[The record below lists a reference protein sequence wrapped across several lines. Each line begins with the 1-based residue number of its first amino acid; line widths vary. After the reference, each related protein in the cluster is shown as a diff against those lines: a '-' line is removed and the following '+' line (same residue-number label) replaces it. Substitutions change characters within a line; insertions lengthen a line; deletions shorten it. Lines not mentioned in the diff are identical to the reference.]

1 MFTEV
6 LPPLIL
12 LGIKIIGEVSI
23 EDFVS
28 TPGEPDKAGDSPTE
42 SQTGSQTDH
51 SIQSATAAP
60 VLTEEPA
67 FTPPEP
73 HRPPQPAG
81 RKRLPVILPIIIA
94 ACLLAIVAIVFKQTP
109 QLTTPWPQ
117 SYDPAHSWLLS
128 AALAALP
135 LLVLLVAMAG
145 LRIKGHIAALAG
157 LAAALAIALAVFHMP
172 ARLAL
177 LATGLG
183 AGYGLFPICWI
194 VVPVLFLYQLTVRS
208 GRFAQLQDCLVG
220 VTPDGRLQLLLIAFA
235 FGAFFEGAA
244 GFGTPVAVC
253 GTILIGLGFPP
264 LQAAGLALLANTA
277 PVAFG
282 ALGTPIV
289 ALHGVTNLDTLL
301 LARVIGRLLTPFCVI
316 VPFWLI
322 WAFAGFGAMLEVW
335 PAVLVAGATFGA
347 TQLFVA
353 TFHGP
358 WLVDIAASVISMGVL
373 IAFFRVWKPKRILN
387 ATCKDVTLEPPP
399 CNTASGKT
407 ILRAALPWIVLT
419 LCVVLWGMPRF
430 SQWIDAAT
438 SMKIPINGLH
448 QAVLRMPPAVPAQ
461 TAEAAIFN
469 FNWLSATGTG
479 IFIAAVLAG
488 LLMGM
493 RPRAI
498 ARVFLETM
506 VTVRFTL
513 VTIAALMAIG
523 FITRY
528 CGMDATLGL
537 AFARTGT
544 FYPFFGTLIGWIGT
558 ASTGSDTS
566 SNVLFGSLQKLTA
579 QQLNISP
586 YLMASANSAGGV
598 MGKMVAPQSV
608 VVATTATESYGSE
621 GTILRFVFL
630 HSFALACLVG
640 LLVSMIAYWPS
651 LTRFILR

>member
-1 MFTEV
+1 MHSFIYRSTRAAHTV
-6 LPPLIL
+6 RHPVTR
-12 LGIKIIGEVSI
+12 EVSI

-28 TPGEPDKAGDSPTE
+28 APKNPDKTGDPATV
-42 SQTGSQTDH
+42 H
-51 SIQSATAAP
+51 STQSATAAP

-67 FTPPEP
+67 FTPPEQ
-73 HRPPQPAG
+73 HRPPQPPKIRRNLA
-81 RKRLPVILPIIIA
+81 IIIS
-94 ACLLAIVAIVFKQTP
+94 ACLAIAVAIAFKRAP

-117 SYDPAHSWLLS
+117 SYDPAHAWLLS

-135 LLVLLVAMAG
+135 LLVLLIAMAG

-157 LAAALAIALAVFHMP
+157 LATALAVALAIFHMP
-172 ARLAL
+172 VRLAL

-208 GRFAQLQDCLVG
+208 GRFSQLQDCLVG

-289 ALHGVTNLDTLL
+289 ALHGVTGLDTLQ
-301 LARVIGRLLTPFCVI
+301 LARVIGRILAPFCVM

-322 WAFAGFGAMLEVW
+322 WAFAGFSAMLEVW
-335 PAVLVAGATFGA
+335 PAILVAGGTYGA
-347 TQLFVA
+347 TLLLVS

-358 WLVDIAASVISMGVL
+358 WLADISSSVVSMAAL
-373 IAFFRVWKPKRILN
+373 IGFFRVWKPKRILN
-387 ATCKDVTLEPPP
+387 ATCKDVTREPPP

-430 SQWIDAAT
+430 SEWIDTAT

-448 QAVLRMPPAVPAQ
+448 QVVLRMPPAVPAP
-461 TAEAAIFN
+461 TAETAVFN

-479 IFIAAVLAG
+479 ILIAAVLAG

-498 ARVFLETM
+498 AHAFLETM

-537 AFARTGT
+537 AFARTGA

-598 MGKMVAPQSV
+598 MGKMVAPQSI
-608 VVATTATESYGSE
+608 VVATTAVETYGSE
-621 GTILRFVFL
+621 GTILRFVFV
-630 HSFALACLVG
+630 HSLALACLVG
-640 LLVSMIAYWPS
+640 LLVSMMAYWPAFTK
-651 LTRFILR
+651 LILR

>member
-1 MFTEV
+1 
-6 LPPLIL
+6 
-12 LGIKIIGEVSI
+12 
-23 EDFVS
+23 
-28 TPGEPDKAGDSPTE
+28 
-42 SQTGSQTDH
+42 
-51 SIQSATAAP
+51 
-60 VLTEEPA
+60 
-67 FTPPEP
+67 
-73 HRPPQPAG
+73 
-81 RKRLPVILPIIIA
+81 
-94 ACLLAIVAIVFKQTP
+94 
-109 QLTTPWPQ
+109 
-117 SYDPAHSWLLS
+117 
-128 AALAALP
+128 
-135 LLVLLVAMAG
+135 MAG

-157 LAAALAIALAVFHMP
+157 LSTALAVALVVFHMP

-183 AGYGLFPICWI
+183 VGYGLFPICWI

-208 GRFAQLQDCLVG
+208 GRFAQLQECLVG

-301 LARVIGRLLTPFCVI
+301 LARVIGRILTPFCII

-347 TQLFVA
+347 TQLLIA
-353 TFHGP
+353 TYHGP
-358 WLVDIAASVISMGVL
+358 WLVDIAASVISMVVL
-373 IAFFRVWKPKRILN
+373 IAFFRVWKPKRVLD
-387 ATCKDVTLEPPP
+387 AACKDVTHEPAAN
-399 CNTASGKT
+399 CTTNSKDV
-407 ILRAALPWIVLT
+407 LRAALPWIVLT

-430 SQWIDAAT
+430 SQSIDAAT
-438 SMKIPINGLH
+438 SIKVPIDGLH
-448 QAVLRMPPAVPAQ
+448 QVVLRMPPAVPAP
-461 TAEAAIFN
+461 TPEVAVFN

-493 RPRAI
+493 RPRAV
-498 ARVFLETM
+498 AHVFLETL

-537 AFARTGT
+537 AFARTGA

-586 YLMASANSAGGV
+586 YLMASANSSGGV
-598 MGKMVAPQSV
+598 MGKMVAPQSI

-621 GTILRFVFL
+621 GTILRFVIL
-630 HSFALACLVG
+630 HSLALACLVG
-640 LLVSMIAYWPS
+640 VLVSIVAYSPA
-651 LTRFILR
+651 LTRLILR

>member
-1 MFTEV
+1 LFTEV
-6 LPPLIL
+6 LSPLIL
-12 LGIKIIGEVSI
+12 LCSDVLVRLSI

-28 TPGEPDKAGDSPTE
+28 APDNPDKDRDPA
-42 SQTGSQTDH
+42 TDH
-51 SIQSATAAP
+51 STQSATAAP

-67 FTPPEP
+67 FTPPEQ
-73 HRPPQPAG
+73 HPPKPAG
-81 RKRLPVILPIIIA
+81 KRRNLLPIIITA
-94 ACLLAIVAIVFKQTP
+94 GLLAIVVVIFKQTP
-109 QLTTPWPQ
+109 QLTTSWPQ
-117 SYDPAHSWLLS
+117 SYDPAHAWLLS

-157 LAAALAIALAVFHMP
+157 LTTALAVALVVFHMP

-289 ALHGVTNLDTLL
+289 ALHGVTGLDTLL

-322 WAFAGFGAMLEVW
+322 WAFAGFGAMLEIW

-387 ATCKDVTLEPPP
+387 ATCKNITHEPLPI
-399 CNTASGKT
+399 NTSGGKI
-407 ILRAALPWIVLT
+407 ILRAALPWIILT

-430 SQWIDAAT
+430 SQWIDTAT
-438 SMKIPINGLH
+438 SMKIPISGLH
-448 QAVLRMPPAVPAQ
+448 QVVLRMPPAVPAP
-461 TAEAAIFN
+461 TAEAAVFN

-498 ARVFLETM
+498 GRVFLETM

-513 VTIAALMAIG
+513 ITIAALMAIG

-537 AFARTGT
+537 AFARTGA
-544 FYPFFGTLIGWIGT
+544 FYPFFGTLIGWLGT

-598 MGKMVAPQSV
+598 MGKMVAPQSI
-608 VVATTATESYGSE
+608 VVATTATETYGSE
-621 GTILRFVFL
+621 GNILRFVFL
-630 HSFALACLVG
+630 HSLALACLVG
-640 LLVSMIAYWPS
+640 LLVSVIAYSPA
-651 LTRFILR
+651 LTKLILR

>member
-1 MFTEV
+1 
-6 LPPLIL
+6 
-12 LGIKIIGEVSI
+12 
-23 EDFVS
+23 
-28 TPGEPDKAGDSPTE
+28 
-42 SQTGSQTDH
+42 
-51 SIQSATAAP
+51 

-67 FTPPEP
+67 FTPPEQN
-73 HRPPQPAG
+73 PPPKVPE
-81 RKRLPVILPIIIA
+81 RKRSPLPIIIA
-94 ACLLAIVAIVFKQTP
+94 ACLLIIVAIAFKRAP
-109 QLTTPWPQ
+109 QLPAPWPQ
-117 SYDPAHSWLLS
+117 SYDPAHAWLLS

-135 LLVLLVAMAG
+135 LLVLLIAMAG

-157 LAAALAIALAVFHMP
+157 LATALVVALVIFHMP
-172 ARLAL
+172 VRLAI

-289 ALHGVTNLDTLL
+289 ALHGVTGLDTLL
-301 LARVIGRLLTPFCVI
+301 LARVIGRILTPFCVI
-316 VPFWLI
+316 VPFWLV

-335 PAVLVAGATFGA
+335 PAILVAGATFGA

-353 TFHGP
+353 TVHGP
-358 WLVDIAASVISMGVL
+358 WLVDIAASVISMAVL
-373 IAFFRVWKPKRILN
+373 IAFLRVWKPKKILN
-387 ATCKDVTLEPPP
+387 ASCRDVTHEPPP

-430 SQWIDAAT
+430 SQAIDAAT
-438 SMKIPINGLH
+438 SMKIPITGLH
-448 QAVLRMPPAVPAQ
+448 QVVLRMPPAVPIP
-461 TAEAAIFN
+461 TAEAAVFN

-479 IFIAAVLAG
+479 ILIAAVFAG
-488 LLMGM
+488 LLMGI
-493 RPRAI
+493 RPRTM
-498 ARVFLETM
+498 ARIFLETM
-506 VTVRFTL
+506 VSVRFTL
-513 VTIAALMAIG
+513 ITIAALMAIG

-537 AFARTGT
+537 AFARTGA

-598 MGKMVAPQSV
+598 MGKMVAPQSI
-608 VVATTATESYGSE
+608 VVATTAVETYGSE
-621 GTILRFVFL
+621 GTILRFVFV
-630 HSFALACLVG
+630 HSLALACLVG
-640 LLVSMIAYWPS
+640 LLVSMMAYWPAF
-651 LTRFILR
+651 TKFMLR

>member
-1 MFTEV
+1 
-6 LPPLIL
+6 
-12 LGIKIIGEVSI
+12 
-23 EDFVS
+23 
-28 TPGEPDKAGDSPTE
+28 
-42 SQTGSQTDH
+42 
-51 SIQSATAAP
+51 

-67 FTPPEP
+67 FTPPEQHHPP
-73 HRPPQPAG
+73 HRTGQ
-81 RKRLPVILPIIIA
+81 KHSLPS
-94 ACLLAIVAIVFKQTP
+94 AIVAAALLALLIVVFKQSAK
-109 QLTTPWPQ
+109 LTAPWPQ
-117 SYDPAHSWLLS
+117 SYDPAHAWLLS

-157 LAAALAIALAVFHMP
+157 LATALAVALLVFHMP

-194 VVPVLFLYQLTVRS
+194 IVPVLFLYQLTVRS

-253 GTILIGLGFPP
+253 GSILIGLGFPP

-282 ALGTPIV
+282 ALGIPIV

-301 LARVIGRLLTPFCVI
+301 LARVIGRILTPFCLI

-322 WAFAGFGAMLEVW
+322 WAFAGFGAMIEVW
-335 PAVLVAGATFGA
+335 PAILVAGATFGA
-347 TQLFVA
+347 TQLLVA

-358 WLVDIAASVISMGVL
+358 WLVDISASVISMTVL
-373 IAFFRVWKPKRILN
+373 IAFFHVWKPKRILN
-387 ATCKDVTLEPPP
+387 ASCMDVTHETLSI
-399 CNTASGKT
+399 NTNGSKV

-419 LCVVLWGMPRF
+419 LCVVLWGMPRI
-430 SQWIDAAT
+430 SQWLDTT
-438 SMKIPINGLH
+438 SIKIPITGLH
-448 QAVLRMPPAVPAQ
+448 QMVLRMPPAVPAPA
-461 TAEAAIFN
+461 AETAIFN

-479 IFIAAVLAG
+479 IFVAAILAG

-498 ARVFLETM
+498 GQVFLETM
-506 VTVRFTL
+506 MSVRFTL

-537 AFARTGT
+537 AFARTGV

-586 YLMASANSAGGV
+586 YLMASANSTGGV
-598 MGKMVAPQSV
+598 MGKMVAPQSI
-608 VVATTATESYGSE
+608 VVATTATETYGSE
-621 GTILRFVFL
+621 GNILRFVFL
-630 HSFALACLVG
+630 HSFVLACLVG
-640 LLVSMIAYWPS
+640 LLVSMIAYWPA
-651 LTRFILR
+651 LTHLVLR

>member
-1 MFTEV
+1 M
-6 LPPLIL
+6 P
-12 LGIKIIGEVSI
+12 
-23 EDFVS
+23 
-28 TPGEPDKAGDSPTE
+28 
-42 SQTGSQTDH
+42 DH
-51 SIQSATAAP
+51 STESATAAP

-73 HRPPQPAG
+73 PRPG
-81 RKRLPVILPIIIA
+81 RSLLSILMAVGLFAIA
-94 ACLLAIVAIVFKQTP
+94 AIVFRQSP
-109 QLTTPWPQ
+109 ALTGKWSQ
-117 SYDPAHSWLLS
+117 SYDPAGSWLLS

-135 LLVLLVAMAG
+135 LLVLLVLMAG
-145 LRIKGHIAALAG
+145 FKVKGHLAALAG
-157 LAAALAIALAVFHMP
+157 VATALVIALFVFHMP
-172 ARLAL
+172 VRLAI
-177 LATGLG
+177 LATGYG

-194 VVPVLFLYQLTVRS
+194 VIPVLFLYHLTIRT
-208 GRFAQLQDCLVG
+208 GRFAQLQNCLVD

-253 GTILIGLGFPP
+253 ASILIGLGFPP
-264 LQAAGLALLANTA
+264 LQAAGLSLLANTA

-301 LARVIGRLLTPFCVI
+301 LGRVIGRLLAPFCVL

-322 WAFAGFGAMLEVW
+322 WAFAGFGAMIEIW
-335 PAVLVAGATFGA
+335 PAILVAGGSYGT
-347 TQLFVA
+347 TLLLVS

-358 WLVDIAASVISMGVL
+358 WLADISASVVCMTSL
-373 IAFFRVWKPKRILN
+373 IIFLRIWKPRRILN
-387 ATCKDVTLEPPP
+387 AARRDVTHETDCL
-399 CNTASGKT
+399 TANSGRT
-407 ILRAALPWIVLT
+407 VRRAALPWIVLT
-419 LCVVLWGMPRF
+419 LCVVLWGLPAISRVL
-430 SQWIDAAT
+430 DT
-438 SMKIPINGLH
+438 PTMKIPIHGLD
-448 QAVLRMPPAVPAQ
+448 QVVLRTPPASPAP
-461 TAEAAIFN
+461 TAEPAIFN

-479 IFIAAVLAG
+479 IFAAAILAG
-488 LLMGM
+488 LFMGM

-498 ARVFLETM
+498 FHVFLETM

-513 VTIAALMAIG
+513 ITIAALMAIG

-537 AFARTGT
+537 AFARTGA

-598 MGKMVAPQSV
+598 MGKMVAPQSI
-608 VVATTATESYGSE
+608 VVATTATETYGSE
-621 GTILRFVFL
+621 GSILRFVIL
-630 HSFALACLVG
+630 HSVALACLVG
-640 LLVSMIAYWPS
+640 VLVSILAYWPA
-651 LTRFILR
+651 LTKLVLR

>member
-1 MFTEV
+1 MHSFIYRSTRAAHTV
-6 LPPLIL
+6 RHPVTR
-12 LGIKIIGEVSI
+12 EVSI

-28 TPGEPDKAGDSPTE
+28 APKNPDKPGDPA
-42 SQTGSQTDH
+42 TDH
-51 SIQSATAAP
+51 STQSATAAP

-67 FTPPEP
+67 FTAPEG
-73 HRPPQPAG
+73 HRPPQRSKSRRNLA
-81 RKRLPVILPIIIA
+81 IIVT
-94 ACLLAIVAIVFKQTP
+94 ACLAIAVAIAFKRAP
-109 QLTTPWPQ
+109 QLTAPWQQ
-117 SYDPAHSWLLS
+117 SYDPAHAWLLS

-135 LLVLLVAMAG
+135 LLVLLIAMAG

-157 LAAALAIALAVFHMP
+157 LATALAVALVVFHMP

-289 ALHGVTNLDTLL
+289 ALHGVTGLDTLQ
-301 LARVIGRLLTPFCVI
+301 LARVIGRILAPFCVM

-335 PAVLVAGATFGA
+335 PAILVAGATYG
-347 TQLFVA
+347 TTLLLVS

-358 WLVDIAASVISMGVL
+358 WLADISSSVVSMAAL
-373 IAFFRVWKPKRILN
+373 IGFFRVWKPKRILN
-387 ATCKDVTLEPPP
+387 ATRKDVTREPPP

-407 ILRAALPWIVLT
+407 ILRAAFPWIVLT

-430 SQWIDAAT
+430 SQWIDTST
-438 SMKIPINGLH
+438 SMKIPITGLH
-448 QAVLRMPPAVPAQ
+448 QVVLRMPPAVPTP
-461 TAEAAIFN
+461 TAETAVFN

-479 IFIAAVLAG
+479 ILIAAVLAG

-498 ARVFLETM
+498 AHVFLETM

-513 VTIAALMAIG
+513 ITIAALMAIG

-537 AFARTGT
+537 AFARTGA

-598 MGKMVAPQSV
+598 MGKMVAPQSI
-608 VVATTATESYGSE
+608 VVATTAVETYGSE
-621 GTILRFVFL
+621 GTILRFVFV
-630 HSFALACLVG
+630 HSLALACLVG
-640 LLVSMIAYWPS
+640 LLVSMMAYWPA
-651 LTRFILR
+651 LTKLVLR